1 VNSRRVVDV
10 VVASFALAVLSPVMS
25 VVAIMVRFRLGT
37 PVIFRQERPG
47 LHGEPF
53 MIVKFR
59 SMRDDRG
66 PDGALLADEARL
78 TRFGRFLRSTS
89 LDELPELVNV
99 VRGEMSLIG
108 PRPLRMAYLPLYSP
122 EQSRRHEVKP
132 GITGLAQVAGRN
144 ALTWDEKFALDLRY
158 VTQQSF
164 WLDVRIVVRTIAQI
178 FKFGD
183 ISAEGHATTPDFTGS
198 LSQELSSR

>member
-1 VNSRRVVDV
+1 VSSRRVVDV
-10 VVASFALAVLSPVMS
+10 VVASFALAVLSPVMA
-25 VVAIMVRFRLGT
+25 VVAIIVRLRLGT

-47 LHGEPF
+47 RHGEPF

>member
-10 VVASFALAVLSPVMS
+10 VVASFALAVLSPVMA
-25 VVAIMVRFRLGT
+25 VVAIIVPLRLGT

-47 LHGEPF
+47 RHGEPF

>member
-1 VNSRRVVDV
+1 VSSRRVVDA
-10 VVASFALAVLSPVMS
+10 VVASFALAVLSPVMA
-25 VVAIMVRFRLGT
+25 VVAIIVRLRLGT

-47 LHGEPF
+47 RHGEPF

>member
-122 EQSRRHEVKP
+122 QQSRRHEVKP

-144 ALTWDEKFALDLRY
+144 ALTWDEKFALDLQY
-158 VTQQSF
+158 ITQQSS
-164 WLDVRIVVRTIAQI
+164 WLDVRIVVRTIGQI

-183 ISAEGHATTPDFTGS
+183 ISAEGHATAPDFTGS
-198 LSQELSSR
+198 VGQELSPR